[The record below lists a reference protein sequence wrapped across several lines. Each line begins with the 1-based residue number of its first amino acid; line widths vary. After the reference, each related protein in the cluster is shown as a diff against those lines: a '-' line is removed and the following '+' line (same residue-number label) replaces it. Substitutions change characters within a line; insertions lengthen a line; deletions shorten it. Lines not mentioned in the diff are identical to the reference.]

1 MRSNNEETE
10 GKPLRLQVFLSRSGV
25 ASRRAC
31 EEFISQGLVKV
42 NGKTVTEQGF
52 KVDENDEVSFRGR
65 RIFLTRK
72 MFYVALNKPPQ
83 YLCSNADPEGR
94 PLAIDLLK
102 GAYPVRLFSIGRL
115 DFLSSGLI
123 LFSNDGEMAKRIT
136 HPSCQIE
143 KEYLVETKDPMSEEM
158 LDEFKKG
165 VFIDGERYTIKSY
178 SLKNSRSASIVLTEG
193 KNREIRNLFLFRRI
207 GIKKLHR
214 VRIGNVMIGKLPEGQ
229 HRMLSEKEV
238 KGLESLISG
247 KKGNR

>member
-1 MRSNNEETE
+1 
-10 GKPLRLQVFLSRSGV
+10 
-25 ASRRAC
+25 
-31 EEFISQGLVKV
+31 
-42 NGKTVTEQGF
+42 
-52 KVDENDEVSFRGR
+52 
-65 RIFLTRK
+65 
-72 MFYVALNKPPQ
+72 
-83 YLCSNADPEGR
+83 
-94 PLAIDLLK
+94 
-102 GAYPVRLFSIGRL
+102 
-115 DFLSSGLI
+115 
-123 LFSNDGEMAKRIT
+123 
-136 HPSCQIE
+136 
-143 KEYLVETKDPMSEEM
+143 MSEEM